1 VRPSWLRP
9 NEPPR
14 QSSILLTMV
23 AESNTKQILLQK
35 RRRERVAMSVAGLL
49 LLAGVFAAAV
59 VFLPNRNAAPETV
72 STLPAQVP
80 KTEAAV
86 PLPAAARTVAGRF
99 VLTAVARKN
108 LAAAYDHVGP
118 NLRGGLTRK
127 EWLTGDIP
135 VIPYPIQSLRLAPF
149 KIDYSHK
156 SDALIELA
164 LLPRKGAG
172 VKSQIFYLTLKKIGP
187 AGKEHWV
194 VDGWVPKGSTFV
206 PQGDG

>member
-1 VRPSWLRP
+1 
-9 NEPPR
+9 
-14 QSSILLTMV
+14 MV
-23 AESNTKQILLQK
+23 AEPNSTQVVLRK
-35 RRRERVAMSVAGLL
+35 RRREHVAMGVAGFL
-49 LLAGVFAAAV
+49 LLAGVVAAAV
-59 VFLPNRNAAPETV
+59 VFLPNRNATPETV

-80 KTEAAV
+80 KTEASTPISAE
-86 PLPAAARTVAGRF
+86 ARTVAGRF

-108 LAAAYDHVGP
+108 LAEAYDLVGP

-127 EWLTGDIP
+127 EWLTGNIP

-156 SDALIELA
+156 SDALIEVA
-164 LLPRKGAG
+164 LLPKQGAD

-206 PQGDG
+206 PEGDG

>member
-1 VRPSWLRP
+1 MLRP
-9 NEPPR
+9 NESA
-14 QSSILLTMV
+14 QASSNLVTMV
-23 AESNTKQILLQK
+23 AESTSTQVLLRK
-35 RRRERVAMSVAGLL
+35 RRREHVAIAVAAFV
-49 LLAGVFAAAV
+49 LLAGVVAAAA

-80 KTEAAV
+80 KTEAAA
-86 PLPAAARTVAGRF
+86 PLPSEARKVAGRF

-108 LAAAYDHVGP
+108 LAEAYDLVGP

-127 EWLTGDIP
+127 EWLTGNIP

-164 LLPRKGAG
+164 LLPRQGAG